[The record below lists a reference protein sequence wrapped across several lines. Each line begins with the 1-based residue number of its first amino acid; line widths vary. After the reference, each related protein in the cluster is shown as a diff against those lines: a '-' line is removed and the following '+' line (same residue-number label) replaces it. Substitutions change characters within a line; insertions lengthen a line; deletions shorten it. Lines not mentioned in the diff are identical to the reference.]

1 MKKTIVELKRD
12 SRMLDSLMDML
23 SEAAYKDDK
32 PIFDALVAA
41 WRQGHRADN
50 PLEQALLRSLYKRVT
65 VPGIGN
71 ARIDVPHAAM
81 AHMIRAMYPGV
92 GGEAKADLA
101 LDMDALPDEVCIMNP
116 DEDNIEAINLA
127 IRILSALD
135 ANKDKAANITK
146 SLHICY
152 AHGPMGDCQTCPYY
166 DDYGDCQ
173 SRSRAKDIVDLLTQ
187 VYLQGGDTNVQ
198 T

>member
-1 MKKTIVELKRD
+1 MMKI
-12 SRMLDSLMDML
+12 
-23 SEAAYKDDK
+23 A
-32 PIFDALVAA
+32 DAI
-41 WRQGHRADN
+41 DI
-50 PLEQALLRSLYKRVT
+50 LY
-65 VPGIGN
+65 
-71 ARIDVPHAAM
+71 
-81 AHMIRAMYPGV
+81 
-92 GGEAKADLA
+92 DLA

-187 VYLQGGDTNVQ
+187 VYLQGGDTNDQ